1 MHDGSSSTNVIDS
14 SSRAVEVPGPT
25 CPTGTFSFRTS
36 CEFLFTC
43 PSTSTNEL
51 S

>member
-14 SSRAVEVPGPT
+14 SSRAVEVPCLT
-25 CPTGTFSFRTS
+25 CPSGTFAFWIS
-36 CEFLFTC
+36 CKFLFTC
-43 PSTSTNEL
+43 PWTSSNEL